1 MIQLR
6 NIRDNNAENTFFAAL
21 CSRLDYNF
29 KNRLGDLYST
39 ISKLPD
45 ISGDY
50 QNGSP
55 AIEQKWL
62 KNFILS
68 DFNTLR
74 EWTRNYNRILKSSN
88 IFKDIYSDYFSNGPN
103 VYLNT
108 EKTYN
113 AYNFLKN
120 LNICVC
126 PYCED
131 EYIDVIINN
140 DGANIVRTAE
150 LDHFFPKSAFPL
162 LAMTYYNLIPSG
174 KNCNHIKRSN
184 DIGMCP
190 YEENIETKTYLYPE
204 IPVGINFESISP
216 DQCVVK
222 FHAKGDM
229 KKNVS
234 VLHLEE
240 RYEHTKNKVR
250 DILKNKQQFSPELL
264 HDLPQEMQDKI
275 LRSLFD
281 TPDENA
287 KYHELHVKLRKDVA
301 HYYDNLKKE

>member
-1 MIQLR
+1 MIQLS
-6 NIRDNNAENTFFAAL
+6 NIRDTNAENAFFAAL
-21 CSRLDYNF
+21 CSRLDNNF

-39 ISKLPD
+39 ISKLPY

-50 QNGSP
+50 QNGSS
-55 AIEQKWL
+55 AISQTWL
-62 KNFILS
+62 KDFILS

-74 EWTRNYNRILKSSN
+74 EWTSNYSCILKSSN
-88 IFKDIYSDYFSNGPN
+88 MFKDIYTDYFSKGPN
-103 VYLNT
+103 IYLNT

-113 AYNFLKN
+113 AYSFLKK

-131 EYIDVIINN
+131 EYIDIVIDN
-140 DGANIVRTAE
+140 DGTNIIRTAE
-150 LDHFFPKSAFPL
+150 LDHFFPKSNYPL
-162 LAMTYYNLIPSG
+162 LAMSYYNLIPSG
-174 KNCNHIKRSN
+174 KNCNHIKKSK

-190 YEENIETKTYLYPE
+190 YEEDIEAKTYLYPE

-216 DQCVVK
+216 DQCVVR
-222 FHAKGDM
+222 FHAKGKM
-229 KKNVS
+229 KKNIS

-240 RYEHTKNKVR
+240 RYEHTKNKVW

-264 HDLPQEMQDKI
+264 YALPQEMQDKI
-275 LRSLFD
+275 LRSLFE
-281 TPDENA
+281 TPDKRE

-301 HYYDNLKKE
+301 HYYDNQK